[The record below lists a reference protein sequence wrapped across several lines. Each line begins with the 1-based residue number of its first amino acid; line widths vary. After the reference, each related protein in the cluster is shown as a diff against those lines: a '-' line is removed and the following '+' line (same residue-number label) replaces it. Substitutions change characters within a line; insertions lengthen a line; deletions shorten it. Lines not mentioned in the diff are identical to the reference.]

1 MDKQWW
7 KSKTKVGA
15 VVAGIGAILTTG
27 GLILQEK
34 LDFVTGIP
42 LIIAEI
48 GAIWCIIGARNAIE
62 KNQ

>member
-1 MDKQWW
+1 MNKPWY

-15 VVAGIGAILTTG
+15 VIGGIGAILATG

-48 GAIWCIIGARNAIE
+48 GAIWVIVGARDAIG
-62 KNQ
+62 KTQ